1 MARRS
6 LRSALIRRP
15 HMQPKAPELRVPFWI
30 GADGQP
36 RDVLTLA
43 ELGNS
48 FKVIFCFKAM
58 CPGCHSV
65 GFPTMKTIYDGLKDK
80 GIGMAVIHTAFDD
93 DPRNSQDKV
102 AEMQTKY
109 DLPIPFGHDPKV
121 GDKYPTFMQDYRTRG
136 TPFFIILDP
145 ENKIIFS
152 DFRPDAAKVV
162 EVLGKAAA

>member
-1 MARRS
+1 
-6 LRSALIRRP
+6 
-15 HMQPKAPELRVPFWI
+15 MQPKAPELRVPFWI

-36 RDVLTLA
+36 RDALTLA

-80 GIGMAVIHTAFDD
+80 GVGMAVIHTAFDD
-93 DPRNSQDKV
+93 DPRNSQNKV

-136 TPFFIILDP
+136 TPYFVILDP

-162 EVLGKAAA
+162 EVLGKA